1 MASMQECIK
10 NCLDCHAVCL
20 ETISHCLAKGGDHT
34 APEHI
39 RILQD
44 CAQICI
50 TNADFML
57 RRSPLH
63 QMTCRICSGICEMS
77 AEDCT
82 RLADDE
88 AMVLCIEMCRRCA
101 ASCAE
106 MSAVERK
113 AA

>member
-1 MASMQECIK
+1 MVSMQDCIK

-20 ETISHCLAKGGDHT
+20 ETISHCLAKGGAH
-34 APEHI
+34 AGPEHI

-44 CAQICI
+44 CVQIC
-50 TNADFML
+50 TTSADFML
-57 RRSPLH
+57 RRSPMH
-63 QMTCRICSGICEMS
+63 QMTCRICAGVCELC
-77 AEDCT
+77 ADDCT
-82 RLADDE
+82 RFADDE

-106 MSAVERK
+106 MAGSERK